1 MNTFKLEGKS
11 VIITGGLG
19 GYGLAIGELILK
31 RGGRVLLADIKP
43 QSEAETILREKF
55 KEAFEAK
62 SVLYTKCDVTSEADF
77 EAAFKKAEKDLVE
90 ADGSVDILINNAGIV
105 GEQNWQRIY
114 EINIKGVH
122 QGILKAFKHMKNG
135 GLVVNISSTAG
146 VTCIGDMMATPTYVA
161 SKHAV
166 TALTRTFGTD
176 LYFNRH
182 KVRVIAVAPYFI
194 ETELNGDNFAHW
206 TNDEEALE
214 IIRKNA

>member
-19 GYGLAIGELILK
+19 GYGLAISELILK

-43 QSEAETILREKF
+43 QSEAETILQEKF

-62 SVLYTKCDVTSEADF
+62 SILYTKCDVTSEADF

-114 EINIKGVH
+114 EINIVRIISRYYYTYKLFFHFFVYFRKVC
-122 QGILKAFKHMKNG
+122 IKEYYKHSN
-135 GLVVNISSTAG
+135 T
-146 VTCIGDMMATPTYVA
+146 
-161 SKHAV
+161 
-166 TALTRTFGTD
+166 
-176 LYFNRH
+176 
-182 KVRVIAVAPYFI
+182 
-194 ETELNGDNFAHW
+194 
-206 TNDEEALE
+206 
-214 IIRKNA
+214 